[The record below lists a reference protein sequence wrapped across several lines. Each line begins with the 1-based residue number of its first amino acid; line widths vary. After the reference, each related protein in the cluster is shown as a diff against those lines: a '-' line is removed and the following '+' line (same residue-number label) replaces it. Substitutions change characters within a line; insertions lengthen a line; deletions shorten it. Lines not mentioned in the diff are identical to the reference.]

1 MMMNCK
7 QATRLLSERMERTL
21 TTKEKLALRLHTSMC
36 SSCRRFGNQ
45 MDDIRLLSKRYMSAE
60 LKDKEE

>member
-36 SSCRRFGNQ
+36 SSCRRFGKQ
-45 MDDIRLLSKRYMSAE
+45 MDDIRSLSKVYMCTE